1 MKQHKHDPPMHNTAW
16 SPDATD
22 QTARKVPTP
31 KKLATPPAKKDW
43 IRGAVPKSSK
53 GALHR
58 ELGVPQGQKIPKAKI
73 TKAAQAGG
81 LLGQRAR
88 LAETLSHL
96 RKK

>member
-16 SPDATD
+16 TPQKTMP
-22 QTARKVPTP
+22 KP

-43 IRGAVPKSSK
+43 IKSAAPRSSK

-58 ELGVPQGQKIPKAKI
+58 ELGVPEGQTIPKAKVA
-73 TKAAQAGG
+73 KAAQAGG